1 MRELKYYKI
10 GEICDIS
17 RGKTYTKQY
26 IANHS
31 GKYPLY
37 SSQTINN
44 GVLGYISSYDF
55 DGEYVTWTTD
65 GVYAG
70 TIFYRD
76 KKFSLTTHCGL
87 LSIKDKNI
95 ISPKFL
101 SYILSINSKKYVNYA
116 SSNPNLTSNVMA
128 EISIPVPPLEKQ
140 KEIVDKLDK
149 FVTLEAELKAELEA
163 RGKQYNHYRDQ
174 LLNWTTPNIFK
185 NVIESER
192 TVLITDLFNYERG
205 KRLIKAN
212 RIKGDI
218 PFVTAGHLNDGISEY
233 ISNEEKIF
241 ENCITIDMFGNIFW
255 RPYKFMCDDNII
267 CLGSDFLNESNA
279 LYFVEKIKMT
289 INKFDYSKQYRIK
302 HLENHRISVS
312 FIRNELDH
320 KAINNVSLLL
330 NTIWK
335 YTNNLYAGLPNE
347 IELRAKQYEYY
358 RNLLLAPANLRERER
373 ESTY

>member
-1 MRELKYYKI
+1 MIFNKKKVGSNLCEGEVITLGRARYANVKYWKGSFVSSNNIIVSSKDESKLLTKFLYYFLVEKLL
-10 GEICDIS
+10 CFYTTTS
-17 RGKTYTKQY
+17 TY
-26 IANHS
+26 
-31 GKYPLY
+31 P
-37 SSQTINN
+37 
-44 GVLGYISSYDF
+44 
-55 DGEYVTWTTD
+55 
-65 GVYAG
+65 
-70 TIFYRD
+70 
-76 KKFSLTTHCGL
+76 KF
-87 LSIKDKNI
+87 DKNI
-95 ISPKFL
+95 FNRTKIT
-101 SYILSINSKKYVNYA
+101 I
-116 SSNPNLTSNVMA
+116 
-128 EISIPVPPLEKQ
+128 PPLEKQ

-149 FVTLEAELKAELEA
+149 FATLEAELKAELEA

-174 LLNWTTPNIFK
+174 LLNCTTSNIFK

-218 PFVTAGHLNDGISEY
+218 PFVTAGHLNDGITEY

-320 KAINNVSLLL
+320 KAINKVSLLL
-330 NTIWK
+330 NMIWK

-373 ESTY
+373 ERAPIRNHI